1 MRTTMGLSF
10 NVIAMGV
17 AALFIAG
24 TAHVSAQQAVD
35 GAIRIGGS
43 DLGGVVTSANG
54 PEAGVWV
61 IAETTELP
69 TRFIKIVVTDDHGR
83 YVLPELPKANFSV
96 WVRGYGLVDSPKVR
110 TTPGKL
116 LDLRAVVAPNAAAA
130 AEYYPAIYWYSML
143 RVPEKSEFPGTGP
156 QGNGMPVTLKSQ
168 AQWLDVVKTNG
179 CYTCHQLGNKATRT
193 IPKELGQFN
202 SSVEAWAR
210 RIVSGQAMTQMAN
223 NIKRLDPERA
233 YKLFADWTDRIAAG
247 ELPASKPTRPRGV
260 ERNVVITLWDWAG
273 PKDYLHDE
281 ISTDKRKPTVNANGL
296 IYGATEES
304 TDLFPV
310 LDPVKHKATQV
321 KMLVRDPNTPSSK
334 QNPMTPSP
342 YWGPEPIWDSQTSMH
357 NPMFD
362 ERGRVWFTSR
372 VGAPPNP
379 DFCKKGSEHP
389 SAKLFAVEQSNRHLS
404 MYDPKTGKI
413 TLIRTCFPT
422 HHLVFAEDA
431 NNTLWTSAGGPGS
444 GVIGWLNR
452 KMFEETGDEQKSQ
465 GWTALVLDTNGNGK
479 RDDYVEPD
487 QPVDP
492 TKDKRVVAAFYGI
505 GVNSADGS
513 IWGSVLGFPGYVI
526 RLDPG
531 PNPPATALAEIFEP
545 PLPGYGPRGMDIDR
559 QGVVWTPLSSGHL
572 ASFDRRRCKGPLN
585 GPTATGQHCPEGWT
599 LYPFPGP
606 QLQNVT
612 DSGSAEASYYT
623 WVDQFDTFGLGR
635 NVPIATGNANEALLA
650 FVNGAFVN
658 LRVPYPMGFY
668 AKWMDGRIDDPKAGW
683 KGKALFS
690 TYATRTPFHV
700 EGGPGTTSK
709 VVKFQ
714 LRPDPLAR

>member
-1 MRTTMGLSF
+1 
-10 NVIAMGV
+10 
-17 AALFIAG
+17 
-24 TAHVSAQQAVD
+24 
-35 GAIRIGGS
+35 
-43 DLGGVVTSANG
+43 
-54 PEAGVWV
+54 
-61 IAETTELP
+61 
-69 TRFIKIVVTDDHGR
+69 
-83 YVLPELPKANFSV
+83 
-96 WVRGYGLVDSPKVR
+96 
-110 TTPGKL
+110 
-116 LDLRAVVAPNAAAA
+116 
-130 AEYYPAIYWYSML
+130 
-143 RVPEKSEFPGTGP
+143 
-156 QGNGMPVTLKSQ
+156 
-168 AQWLDVVKTNG
+168 
-179 CYTCHQLGNKATRT
+179 
-193 IPKELGQFN
+193 
-202 SSVEAWAR
+202 
-210 RIVSGQAMTQMAN
+210 MAN

-321 KMLVRDPNTPSSK
+321 KMLVRDPN
-334 QNPMTPSP
+334 
-342 YWGPEPIWDSQTSMH
+342 
-357 NPMFD
+357 
-362 ERGRVWFTSR
+362 
-372 VGAPPNP
+372 
-379 DFCKKGSEHP
+379 
-389 SAKLFAVEQSNRHLS
+389 
-404 MYDPKTGKI
+404 TGKI

-513 IWGSVLGFPGYVI
+513 IWGSVLGFPRYVI

-599 LYPFPGP
+599 LHPFPGP
-606 QLQNVT
+606 QLQRVT
-612 DSGSAEASYYT
+612 DPGSAEATYYT
-623 WVDQFDTFGLGR
+623 WVDQHDTFGLGT

-650 FVNGAFVN
+650 FVNGKFVT

-668 AKWMDGRIDDPKAGW
+668 TKWMDGRFDDPNGGW
-683 KGKALFS
+683 KGKGLWATYS
-690 TYATRTPFHV
+690 TRAPFHI
-700 EGGPGTTSK
+700 EGGKGTTSK

-714 LRPDPLAR
+714 LRPDPLAP